1 MKRRSFF
8 KLCAA
13 ALAGAGITKLI
24 EPYFPAWMRQTSAEN
39 HKLQHEARYYNKLDD
54 NRVECELCFK
64 NCVISEGSRGFC
76 RNRENK
82 DGTLYSVVYGRPS
95 TVNVDP
101 IEKEPMHHFHPDTQI
116 LCIGTAGCNF
126 RCKFCQN
133 WHLSQQSL
141 EELDRY
147 QNLEPERAVR
157 EAKTRGIPSI
167 SFTYNEPT
175 TFYEY
180 MYDIAE
186 IAQQEDLNVIF
197 HTNGA
202 LQEEPLRDLLQHID
216 AVTLDL
222 KAFTD
227 DFYQELSQ
235 ARLEPVLDSIKI
247 IREEGAWL
255 ELVNLVL
262 PDYNDD
268 PTEIQEM
275 CRWIKDEVGE
285 DTPLHF
291 SRFFPSYQ
299 LTELSP
305 TPVSTLEKAHEI
317 ARQEGLKYVSIG
329 NVPGHL
335 KNSTFCPECENEVIV
350 RHHFSVQ
357 SINLTEGR
365 CQNCQTEIAGVWHE
379 S

>member
-1 MKRRSFF
+1 MKRRNFF
-8 KLCAA
+8 KLFAA
-13 ALAGAGITKLI
+13 ALAAVGTSKLI
-24 EPYFPAWMRQTSAEN
+24 EPLFPAWMREVSADN
-39 HKLQHEARYYNKLDD
+39 YNLQHEARYYSKLND
-54 NRVECELCFK
+54 NWVECDLCFRS
-64 NCVISEGSRGFC
+64 CVISDGDRGFC

-82 DGTLYSVVYGRPS
+82 EGKLYSVVYGRPS
-95 TVNVDP
+95 AVNVDP
-101 IEKEPMHHFHPDTQI
+101 IEKEPMHHFYPDTQI

-126 RCKFCQN
+126 RCKFCHN

-141 EELDRY
+141 EELGRY
-147 QNLEPERAVR
+147 QELTPEKVVE
-157 EAKTRGIPSI
+157 EAKFRGVPSI

-175 TFYEY
+175 SFYEY

-202 LQEEPLRDLLQHID
+202 LQEEPLRDLLQHMD
-216 AVTLDL
+216 AVTVDL
-222 KAFTD
+222 KGFTED
-227 DFYQELSQ
+227 YYRELSQ
-235 ARLEPVLDSIKI
+235 ASLEPVLNSIKI

-262 PDYNDD
+262 PDHNDA
-268 PTEIQEM
+268 PEEIREM

-285 DTPLHF
+285 QTPLHF

-305 TPVSTLEKAHEI
+305 TPVSTLERAHEI

-335 KNSTFCPECENEVIV
+335 HNSTFCPECESEVIV

-357 SINLTEGR
+357 SINLDKGR

-379 S
+379 N

>member
-1 MKRRSFF
+1 MKRRNFF

-13 ALAGAGITKLI
+13 ALAGVGAGRLI
-24 EPYFPAWMRQTSAEN
+24 EPLFPAWMREASADN
-39 HKLQHEARYYNKLDD
+39 HQLQHEARYYSKLNDNK
-54 NRVECELCFK
+54 VECELCFR
-64 NCVISEGSRGFC
+64 NCVVSEGERGFC

-82 DGTLYSVVYGRPS
+82 DGSLYNVVYGRPS
-95 TVNVDP
+95 AVNVDP
-101 IEKEPMHHFHPDTQI
+101 IEKEPMHHFFPDTQI

-126 RCKFCQN
+126 RCKFCHN

-141 EELDRY
+141 EELGRY
-147 QNLEPERAVR
+147 QELAPEKAVE
-157 EAKTRGIPSI
+157 EAKFRGVPSI

-202 LQEEPLRDLLQHID
+202 LEEEPLRDLMQHMD
-216 AVTLDL
+216 AVTVDL

-227 DFYQELSQ
+227 DYYRDLSR
-235 ARLEPVLDSIKI
+235 ASLDPVLNSIKI

-268 PTEIQEM
+268 PAEIQEM
-275 CRWIKDEVGE
+275 CRWIKKEVGE
-285 DTPLHF
+285 ETPLHF

-299 LTELSP
+299 LTDLSP
-305 TPVSTLEKAHEI
+305 TPVSTLERAHEI

-329 NVPGHL
+329 NVPGHIY
-335 KNSTFCPECENEVIV
+335 NSTFCPECESEIIV

-357 SINLTEGR
+357 SINLDQGR
-365 CQNCQTEIAGVWHE
+365 CQNCQAEIAGVWHE
-379 S
+379 N